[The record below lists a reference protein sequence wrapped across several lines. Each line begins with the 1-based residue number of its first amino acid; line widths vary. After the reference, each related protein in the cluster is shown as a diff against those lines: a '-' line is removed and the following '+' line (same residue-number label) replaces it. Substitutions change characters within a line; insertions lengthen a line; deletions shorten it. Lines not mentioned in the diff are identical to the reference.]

1 MNGIDAKQRLLDRLE
16 AEVAV
21 VEKHPDDMWP
31 NYSVSKT
38 LRAFFTAQG
47 LPLKV
52 RWVEYD
58 ANRKVVFVKLDQDE
72 GKEDEAEE
80 CLAALQELLEGVV
93 ELELSEPVK
102 NWTGTLTLTNEPALM
117 YGFTTAPLHW
127 VGSRAKVKPSH
138 RPLPAH
144 HALLKPRG
152 AKGKPARW

>member
-21 VEKHPDDMWP
+21 VEKHPDPDWP
-31 NYSVSKT
+31 CWDVHKT
-38 LRAFFTAQG
+38 LTGFFIAQG
-47 LPLKV
+47 LPLEV
-52 RWVEYD
+52 RWVEYQD
-58 ANRKVVFVKLDQDE
+58 DRKVVFVKLEPDE

-117 YGFTTAPLHW
+117 YGFTTPPLHW
-127 VGSRAKVKPSH
+127 VGSRGKVKPSH

-152 AKGKPARW
+152 SKGKPARW